1 MKTIMNDSRIT
12 SIQEI
17 KEFLEH
23 SKKFVI
29 KLKTIEEKYE
39 FLWDTILRFR
49 YKRLKRKDKK
59 VILLYVKKITGYKKA
74 QVHRLVKRASNGNL
88 VRRKY
93 VRQNPSTKYNPTD
106 IKLLEQTDEL
116 HLRLNSLATKEILRR
131 EYEVFGNKEY
141 ETVSQVSSSHINNL
155 RKRNIYKSSWV
166 NGTKPN
172 EVKIGVTKQPEP
184 NNMPGSL
191 RVDTVHQR
199 DVYHINI
206 VDEVTQWEVVLTV
219 PAITREYLIVGL
231 RILFDQ
237 FPFKVF
243 NFHSDRGSEFI
254 NQEVAQT
261 LNELLIEQTK
271 SRSRHCND
279 NALVE
284 SKNGS
289 IVRKNFGYTH
299 LDESLVK
306 EINKFNK
313 TYFRIYLNYHR
324 PCLYET
330 DIILDPKG
338 REKKIYG
345 QATTPYEK
353 LKEVS
358 KEQNK
363 NFLKQ
368 GLTFEKLDI
377 IAYEMSDNEF
387 AKLLRGKQ
395 NEINNLN
402 TKLHSNH

>member
-1 MKTIMNDSRIT
+1 MKTIMNDSRIE

-23 SKKFVI
+23 SKRFVI
-29 KLKTIEEKYE
+29 KVETIEEKYE
-39 FLWDTILRFR
+39 FVWDTILKFR
-49 YKRLKRKDKK
+49 YKKLKRKDKK
-59 VILLYVKKITGYKKA
+59 VILWYIKKLTSYKKA
-74 QVHRLVKRASNGNL
+74 QVHRLVKRALTGNL

-93 VRQNPSTKYNPTD
+93 VRQNPNTKYNSSD

-141 ETVSQVSSSHINNL
+141 ANIAQVSSSHINNL
-155 RKRNIYKSSWV
+155 RKRNIYKTTWV

-172 EVKIGVTKQPEP
+172 EVKIGSTKAPEP

-191 RVDTVHQR
+191 RVDTIHQR

-206 VDEVTQWEVVLTV
+206 IDEITQWEVVLCV
-219 PAITREYLIVGL
+219 PAIKREYLVVGL
-231 RILFDQ
+231 RILLEQ
-237 FPFKVF
+237 FPFEVF

-254 NQEVAQT
+254 NQEVAQV
-261 LNELLIEQTK
+261 LDELLIEQTK

-289 IVRKNFGYTH
+289 VVRKNFGYTH
-299 LDESLVK
+299 LDESLVEK
-306 EINKFNK
+306 INKFNK
-313 TYFRIYLNYHR
+313 TYFNIYLNYHR

-330 DIILDPKG
+330 DVVLDPKG

-368 GLTFEKLDI
+368 GLTFGGLDI

-387 AKLLRGKQ
+387 AKLLREKQ
-395 NEINNLN
+395 DKINNLN